1 MIQRFGVSIDESLL
15 KEFDEYIR
23 KKGYLTRSEAIRDLI
38 RNALIENKVEENAEI
53 FGTIALIYNHEEKES
68 AQKITNIQ
76 HHYLKEIRAV
86 VHVHIDKKNCLE
98 VIIVHGNAKLLQE
111 LANKFVS
118 LKGVKNVKFQY
129 TAVES

>member
-1 MIQRFGVSIDESLL
+1 MIQRFGVSIEADLL
-15 KEFDEYIR
+15 REFDEYIR

-38 RNALIENKVEENAEI
+38 RNVLIENKAEENAET
-53 FGTIALIYNHEEKES
+53 FGTITIIYNHEEKES
-68 AQKITNIQ
+68 AQKITHIQ
-76 HHYLKEIRAV
+76 HHYIKEIRAA